1 MVRVKICGIT
11 NVRDA
16 EAALALGADAIGL
29 VFARSPRKISIKEAQ
44 KITAAV
50 GPWITT
56 VGVFVNAD
64 VESLLGIAKA
74 CRLYA
79 VQLHGDET
87 PSYIKRLAGYKVVKA
102 VRVADASDLK
112 GLDAYKTDALLF
124 DTKVTGRFGGSG
136 KSFDWRILKLRK
148 MNRLFIVSG
157 GLDPKNVGEAVRIL
171 SPYGVDVSSGVEK
184 APGKKDHALLKEF
197 IRNAKKI

>member
-29 VFARSPRKISIKEAQ
+29 VFARSPRKVSIKEAQ

-50 GPWITT
+50 GPWMAT

-64 VESLLGIAKA
+64 VENLLGIAKA
-74 CRLYA
+74 CRLSA
-79 VQLHGDET
+79 VQLHGDES
-87 PSYIKRLAGYKVVKA
+87 PSYIRRLSGYKVIKA
-102 VRVADASDLK
+102 VRVAAASDLT
-112 GLDAYKTDALLF
+112 GLDGYPADALLF
-124 DTKVTGRFGGSG
+124 DTKVTGKFGGTG
-136 KSFDWRILKLRK
+136 KSFDWRILKSREIK
-148 MNRLFIVSG
+148 RPFIVSG
-157 GLDPKNVGEAVRIL
+157 GLNPKNVRAAVRIL

-184 APGKKDHALLKEF
+184 APGRKDPALMKEF